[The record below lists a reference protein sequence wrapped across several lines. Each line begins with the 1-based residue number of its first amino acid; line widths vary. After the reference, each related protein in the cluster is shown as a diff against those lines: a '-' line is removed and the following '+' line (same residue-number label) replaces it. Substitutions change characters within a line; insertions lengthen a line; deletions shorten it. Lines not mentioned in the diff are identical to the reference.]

1 MYCCAISRQLNPI
14 KSIKMFKIPE
24 TRRKKGKIADDK
36 GWDIND
42 ELKLCKSN
50 DLRFKHKLMPCIKS
64 SKDPFNDWTKLC
76 KT

>member
-36 GWDIND
+36 G
-42 ELKLCKSN
+42 
-50 DLRFKHKLMPCIKS
+50 
-64 SKDPFNDWTKLC
+64 
-76 KT
+76 